1 MRLFVAV
8 NLPGPARRGLRAAT
22 APLRDVAPDGAW
34 VREENLHL
42 TMKFLGDV
50 EEEARLPALREALA
64 ATVARHRAFD
74 VTLAGAGAF
83 PNLRAPRIVW
93 FGMRPAPR
101 LELLH
106 HDVETA
112 CAGLGY
118 EVDGRPFRPHVTLA
132 RLKAPLAQPAA
143 RALAAAARGVRWSAD
158 VTVASVDLMRSTL
171 GAGGSRYDLLHAA
184 PLGER

>member
-1 MRLFVAV
+1 VRLFLAV
-8 NLPGPARRGLRAAT
+8 NLPERARRGIREAA
-22 APLRDVAPDGAW
+22 APLREAAPDGAW
-34 VREENLHL
+34 VREENLHVTL
-42 TMKFLGDV
+42 KFLGDV
-50 EEEARLPALREALA
+50 DDETRVAALREALSA
-64 ATVARHRAFD
+64 AVGRHRAFD
-74 VTLAGAGAF
+74 VALAGAGAF

-93 FGMRPAPR
+93 FGMEREPR

-112 CAGLGY
+112 CAALGY

-132 RLKAPLAQPAA
+132 RLRGALAPPAA

-158 VTVASVDLMRSTL
+158 VTVGSVDLMRSTL